1 MGLLTQDQPIAS
13 SVIREDAQIQ
23 MAFLQK
29 VYILFLLG
37 LASATGGSIFIMNNV
52 PLAQTILMHPFISF
66 FLVLGSIF
74 VVMPMRKT
82 PGVNVLALLG
92 FTFLSGSVIVGP
104 IFMFLARAQALDLVF
119 EAAAITGSI
128 FVGLTAYTF
137 ISKKDFSFLSG
148 VVWVGLTAVIAISLI
163 NLFVQSSAANLALAW
178 IGSVLFSLFVL
189 YDTSRIMRT
198 HESDEYVSA
207 AISLYLDFLNLF
219 LSILNI
225 LMSSRSRN

>member
-1 MGLLTQDQPIAS
+1 
-13 SVIREDAQIQ
+13 

-37 LASATGGSIFIMNNV
+37 LGSATGGAVFVMNNL
-52 PLAQTILMHPFISF
+52 PLAQTILLHPFISF
-66 FLVLGSIF
+66 FVLIGSLF
-74 VVMPMRKT
+74 VVMPLRKVS
-82 PGVNVLALLG
+82 GVNVLALLG
-92 FTFLSGSVIVGP
+92 FTFISGSLIGP
-104 IFMFLARAQALDLVF
+104 IFMMLARAQAMDLVF

-148 VVWVGLTAVIAISLI
+148 IVWVGLTAVIAIGFI
-163 NLFVQSSAANLALAW
+163 NYFVQSSAANLALAW
-178 IGSVLFSLFVL
+178 ISSVLFSLFVL